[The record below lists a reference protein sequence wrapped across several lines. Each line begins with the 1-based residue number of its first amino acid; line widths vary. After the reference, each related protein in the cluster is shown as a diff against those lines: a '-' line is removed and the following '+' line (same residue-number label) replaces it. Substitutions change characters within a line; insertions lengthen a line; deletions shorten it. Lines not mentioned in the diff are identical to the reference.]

1 MEIEK
6 NFDINTELSA
16 DQRKELC
23 RVILKHKHIF
33 VTNLSEIKTLKFEPY
48 KIVLKP
54 NAVPVSCPPYNIPYD
69 ADKWLLEALSQ
80 LESYGMIERSNSSWD
95 AGTVLFPA
103 DINKRHKRK
112 KKASS

>member
-54 NAVPVSCPPYNIPYD
+54 NAVPVS
-69 ADKWLLEALSQ
+69 
-80 LESYGMIERSNSSWD
+80 
-95 AGTVLFPA
+95 FPLIIFHMML
-103 DINKRHKRK
+103 INGFWKHCHNL
-112 KKASS
+112 KAMA